1 MSSAGVGPQTWTN
14 VKLAEDLLAPLIGV
28 LGVAAAM
35 VLTAFGA
42 AYGTAKAM
50 IGIAAMSPRRPGM
63 IMKSVVPVVMAGVL
77 AIYGLVVGVI
87 IAQKLQVPGK
97 YSLYSGFSHFSAGLS
112 VGLCGLASG
121 WCIGVLGDF
130 GSRSSAMRPQ
140 LFMTSVLMTGFAMVL
155 GMYGLIAAL
164 IQGVK

>member
-1 MSSAGVGPQTWTN
+1 MATVGHSTFTN
-14 VKLAEDLLAPLIGV
+14 AKLADDLLAPLIGV

-35 VLTAFGA
+35 VLTCLGA

-50 IGIAAMSPRRPGM
+50 IGIAAMAPRRPGM

-87 IAQKLQVPGK
+87 IAQKLDKPGR
-97 YSLYSGFSHFSAGLS
+97 YSLYSGFCHLSAGLA
-112 VGLCGLASG
+112 VGICGLASG

-130 GSRSSAMRPQ
+130 GSRASAMRPQ

-164 IQGVK
+164 LQGTK

>member
-1 MSSAGVGPQTWTN
+1 MSSAGVGPQTWSN

-28 LGVAAAM
+28 LGVVAAM

-87 IAQKLQVPGK
+87 ISQKLGAPK
-97 YSLYSGFSHFSAGLS
+97 YSIYSGFCHFSAGLS

-164 IQGVK
+164 IQGTK